1 MEYSEN
7 FFCSLCKQQKIR
19 EDNIM
24 RQFET
29 EEFRKIL
36 KGNGYY
42 KTRFMKGSHENWKK
56 DGSDK
61 VITIKVNQRELNAAI
76 ANRLIRE
83 NKLVI
88 K

>member
-1 MEYSEN
+1 
-7 FFCSLCKQQKIR
+7 
-19 EDNIM
+19 M